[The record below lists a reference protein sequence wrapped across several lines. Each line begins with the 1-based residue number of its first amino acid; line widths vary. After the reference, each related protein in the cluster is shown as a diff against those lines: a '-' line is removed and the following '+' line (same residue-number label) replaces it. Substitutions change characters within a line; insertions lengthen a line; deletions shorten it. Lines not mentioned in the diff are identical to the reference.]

1 MFAYGTPSYNQQ
13 PTTPISTIFVTRA
26 LSFNLDLLFKSWG
39 VNPYN
44 TAGAKKMRD

>member
-1 MFAYGTPSYNQQ
+1 MHSQSLE
-13 PTTPISTIFVTRA
+13 TTNPPISTIFVTLA